1 MFLYHQWTQLP
12 INTRIAIA
20 KQFGILKKGSTEV
33 VDNQIKSDGYNIKE
47 IEEALNVD
55 ALQTYLSTDESD
67 MTKLWERLVE
77 KTNDPVAYEAK
88 YRKEI
93 EQPIIVAI
101 EENNALIERL
111 EPKRGATLRDELDN
125 PMERT
130 PKKKGGRP
138 KKNA

>member
-1 MFLYHQWTQLP
+1 MP

-77 KTNDPVAYEAK
+77 KTNDPVTYETKYAK
-88 YRKEI
+88 PLIPEPMMTELLNEQKERA
-93 EQPIIVAI
+93 EETVKNVA
-101 EENNALIERL
+101 EYLSE
-111 EPKRGATLRDELDN
+111 
-125 PMERT
+125 